1 MFSLRSKI
9 TMLTVWITVFAVVA
23 VALMSVLFIRNT
35 ESQKSQQ
42 LLLLLCETGE
52 RNLDYYFR
60 SVEKSVRKVAAYTEK
75 ELDSLDDAELEEHSK
90 RIRKYFDE
98 VASKTNGVLTYYWR
112 IDPTVSKKEK
122 GFWYTNLTG
131 NEFTEH
137 EVTDI
142 SRYDME
148 DTTKLVWFTVPRK
161 TGNPIWQPPY
171 ETENLDVKVISY
183 NVPIYHRGKFVG
195 VIGIEID
202 YSMVKD
208 QVESIRLYNE
218 GYAFL
223 TDAQGTLIVHPQ
235 MEKLAE
241 LSEEERLTVP
251 EGVMSESTFTTYTY
265 NGVLKEAAWLGLTN
279 GMRLYVSVPVHE
291 ADGDWERLVEGVLI
305 LAAGVILLTIVLTR
319 FFAVRLTRPL
329 KQLTEAAKLADQGNY
344 DFTLDYNG
352 RDEVGTLTNT
362 FKRMAAHVKEHI
374 RDLNKKV
381 FVDALTSVRNKGA
394 YTNYIEE
401 MQQKIE
407 KGEMDTEFAIGV
419 FDCDDLKSVNDLYG
433 HDKGDIYLQTASRL
447 ICKVFQHSPVFRIGG
462 DEFSVILRNEDY
474 RNRKEL
480 IDEFEKAMAAICAST
495 ENRWEQVH
503 VAIGVAAFSPDTD
516 NTVIDTVRRAD
527 NLMYTNKRRHKENTA
542 NQQG

>member
-9 TMLTVWITVFAVVA
+9 TMLTVWITVIA
-23 VALMSVLFIRNT
+23 VAAMTLLSVIFIRNT

-52 RNLDYYFR
+52 RNLDYYFK
-60 SVEKSVRKVAAYTEK
+60 SVEKSVRKVASYAEK

-90 RIRKYFDE
+90 LIRTYFDE

-112 IDPTVSKKEK
+112 IDPTISKKEK

-142 SRYDME
+142 SQYDMD

-171 ETENLDVKVISY
+171 ETENLNVKVVSY
-183 NVPIYHRGKFVG
+183 NMPIYHRGTFVG

-202 YSMVKD
+202 YSMIKD
-208 QVESIRLYNE
+208 QVESIKLYNG

-223 TDAQGTLIVHPQ
+223 TDAEGALIVHPR
-235 MEKLAE
+235 EDLAN
-241 LSEEERLTVP
+241 LSEEERRAFP
-251 EGVMSESTFTTYTY
+251 EGVMSESTFTSYSY
-265 NGVLKEAAWLGLTN
+265 KGVKKEAAWLRLSN
-279 GMRLYVSVPVHE
+279 GMRLYVSVPESE
-291 ADGDWERLVEGVLI
+291 ADGDWERLIRDVLI
-305 LAAGVILLTIVLTR
+305 LGAVAILLTIAVSR

-362 FKRMAAHVKEHI
+362 FKHMAAHMKEHI

-394 YTNYIEE
+394 YASYIED
-401 MQQKIE
+401 MQQKIDA
-407 KGEMDTEFAIGV
+407 GEMDTEFAVGV
-419 FDCDDLKSVNDLYG
+419 FDCDDLKQVNDLYG

-462 DEFSVILRNEDY
+462 DEFSVILRNDDY

-480 IDEFEKAMAAICAST
+480 IDEFEKATAEICAST

-503 VAIGVAAFSPDTD
+503 VAIGVAAFNPDTD
-516 NTVIDTVRRAD
+516 STVLDTVRRAD
-527 NLMYTNKRRHKENTA
+527 KFMYTNKREHKEKTA
-542 NQQG
+542 DQSE